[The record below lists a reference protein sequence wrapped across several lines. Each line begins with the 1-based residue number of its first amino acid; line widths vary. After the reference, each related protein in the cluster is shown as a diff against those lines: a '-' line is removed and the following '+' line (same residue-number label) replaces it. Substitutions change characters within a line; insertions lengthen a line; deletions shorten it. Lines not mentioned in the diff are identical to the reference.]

1 MNLLVLG
8 ILAFILLLVFRGYRK
23 GFFKSAASAIGIVLA
38 VLSYCY
44 IISWRE

>member
-23 GFFKSAASAIGIVLA
+23 GFLKVLPA
-38 VLSYCY
+38 
-44 IISWRE
+44 R

>member
-23 GFFKSAASAIGIVLA
+23 GFFKSAAKYNNYLPKNNKLI
-38 VLSYCY
+38 
-44 IISWRE
+44 